1 MNEAQKRRKYRAIKV
16 IITEFFMVLSV
27 IALVFTLTFIVMGY
41 KIGDDGELEQDG
53 FLQIRTAPTG
63 AVVTID
69 DEQLLTRTN
78 LSKAI
83 SAGEHE
89 VSFSKDGYD
98 TWKKTILVTSGL
110 TYRLN
115 YPKLFLKERV
125 EEKIAGFD
133 GLDFT
138 SVSPDDNSL
147 IVAPSNTKKWQL
159 FSLSEGKPTVK
170 NIDLVEIFPE
180 IESENFSRIKIL
192 KWNDDS
198 DKILALAEWNDK
210 REWLFIDIKDPKSSK
225 NLTQEFGMDFAD
237 IKMKNKSGE
246 QLFIL
251 ENGNLRKL
259 NISTA
264 EVSRIL
270 LSNVERF
277 YNFDSDIIY
286 VGKDEDGKRE
296 FGFYQEGNNES
307 SKIMELEDSSDAKM
321 AMGEYYG
328 DVYTTFVV
336 NNNVKI
342 YRGNFGAK
350 QEKNVLL
357 VDEELDFVPSEV
369 NVRGGG
375 ELAMLRNGK
384 SYAVYDV
391 ETNKFTRYELENGEI
406 KWMSEFMFSFV
417 DEKGNLIA
425 EDFDKGNRRKVVAN
439 VKSGF
444 ETPIVADKWI
454 YYVDL
459 EFNLK
464 RVKIAD

>member
-1 MNEAQKRRKYRAIKV
+1 
-16 IITEFFMVLSV
+16 
-27 IALVFTLTFIVMGY
+27 
-41 KIGDDGELEQDG
+41 
-53 FLQIRTAPTG
+53 
-63 AVVTID
+63 
-69 DEQLLTRTN
+69 
-78 LSKAI
+78 
-83 SAGEHE
+83 
-89 VSFSKDGYD
+89 
-98 TWKKTILVTSGL
+98 
-110 TYRLN
+110 
-115 YPKLFLKERV
+115 
-125 EEKIAGFD
+125 
-133 GLDFT
+133 
-138 SVSPDDNSL
+138 
-147 IVAPSNTKKWQL
+147 
-159 FSLSEGKPTVK
+159 
-170 NIDLVEIFPE
+170 
-180 IESENFSRIKIL
+180 
-192 KWNDDS
+192 
-198 DKILALAEWNDK
+198 
-210 REWLFIDIKDPKSSK
+210 
-225 NLTQEFGMDFAD
+225 
-237 IKMKNKSGE
+237 
-246 QLFIL
+246 
-251 ENGNLRKL
+251 
-259 NISTA
+259 
-264 EVSRIL
+264 
-270 LSNVERF
+270 
-277 YNFDSDIIY
+277 
-286 VGKDEDGKRE
+286 
-296 FGFYQEGNNES
+296 
-307 SKIMELEDSSDAKM
+307 MELEDSSDAKM